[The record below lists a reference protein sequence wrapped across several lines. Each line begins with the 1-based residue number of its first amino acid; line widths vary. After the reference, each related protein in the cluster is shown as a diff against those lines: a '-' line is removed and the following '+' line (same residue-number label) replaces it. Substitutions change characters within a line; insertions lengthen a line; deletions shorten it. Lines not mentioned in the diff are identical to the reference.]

1 MKIYNT
7 KKEARQALRHFK
19 QELLKLKKQYG
30 VTQESADAN
39 YPVFNIAKY
48 CVGNGEIEEA
58 NII

>member
-1 MKIYNT
+1 MKIYST
-7 KKEARQALRHFK
+7 KEEARQALHHFK

-39 YPVFNIAKY
+39 YPVLSIVKY

-58 NII
+58 DII